1 MHLFA
6 ILVTV
11 GVRAV
16 YDEGATTRWTISVW
30 FLSRGLCLREGAHFV
45 RILIS
50 ITPLM
55 YREVLALTIRRRPD
69 FEVPLASPGS
79 VDGRAERFR
88 PHVLM
93 QDAKEAVR
101 LLGLPDGVLCRV
113 RMLTTERVDA
123 TVELD
128 GTASEVRD
136 VLFEDLFEVLE
147 KAEALSKGDGARAE
161 DRGPGDRKGLAPR
174 KDGGA

>member
-1 MHLFA
+1 MMRGPLRKVDDLCVVPF
-6 ILVTV
+6 
-11 GVRAV
+11 
-16 YDEGATTRWTISVW
+16 TRS
-30 FLSRGLCLREGAHFV
+30 LSAGRSAHFV
-45 RILIS
+45 RILIT

-55 YREVLALTIRRRPD
+55 YGQVLAFTIRRRRPD
-69 FEVPLASPGS
+69 FEVLLASPES
-79 VDGRAERFR
+79 LDGRARRFR

-93 QDAKEAVR
+93 QDAKGAVT

-113 RMLTTERVDA
+113 RMLTTGRVDA

-128 GTASEVRD
+128 GRASEVRD

-147 KAEALSKGDGARAE
+147 KADALSKRDGARAE
-161 DRGPGDRKGLAPR
+161 YRGPGDHEGMETR

>member
-1 MHLFA
+1 
-6 ILVTV
+6 
-11 GVRAV
+11 
-16 YDEGATTRWTISVW
+16 
-30 FLSRGLCLREGAHFV
+30 LSAGRSAHFV

-55 YREVLALTIRRRPD
+55 YREVLALTIRRRSD
-69 FEVPLASPGS
+69 FEVLLASSGS
-79 VDGRAERFR
+79 VDGRAERFW

-93 QDAKEAVR
+93 QDAKEAVT
-101 LLGLPDGVLCRV
+101 LIGLPDGVLCRV
-113 RMLTTERVDA
+113 RMLITERLDA

-161 DRGPGDRKGLAPR
+161 DRRPADRKGMATW

>member
-1 MHLFA
+1 
-6 ILVTV
+6 
-11 GVRAV
+11 
-16 YDEGATTRWTISVW
+16 
-30 FLSRGLCLREGAHFV
+30 
-45 RILIS
+45 
-50 ITPLM
+50 M

-69 FEVPLASPGS
+69 FEVLLAS
-79 VDGRAERFR
+79 VT
-88 PHVLM
+88 
-93 QDAKEAVR
+93 

-113 RMLTTERVDA
+113 RLLTTERVDA

-161 DRGPGDRKGLAPR
+161 VRRPGDHKGMATR

>member
-1 MHLFA
+1 
-6 ILVTV
+6 
-11 GVRAV
+11 
-16 YDEGATTRWTISVW
+16 
-30 FLSRGLCLREGAHFV
+30 V
-45 RILIS
+45 RILIT

-55 YREVLALTIRRRPD
+55 YGQVLALTIRRRRPD
-69 FEVPLASPGS
+69 FEVLLASQGS
-79 VDGRAERFR
+79 LDGRAKRFR

-93 QDAKEAVR
+93 QDAKGAVT

-128 GTASEVRD
+128 GRASEVRD
-136 VLFEDLFEVLE
+136 ILFEDLFEVLE
-147 KAEALSKGDGARAE
+147 KAEALCKGDGARAE
-161 DRGPGDRKGLAPR
+161 DRGLGDHKGMATRR